1 MALAGRRGQTG
12 KQTVPSVID
21 CPHICQCPHAEGVCP
36 PQEPAPYA
44 RGRVRK
50 HERRHR
56 QRVVPSD
63 LDKEG
68 LALGLGVGLALTQ
81 ALTQALI
88 LALNLTWTKKG

>member
-1 MALAGRRGQTG
+1 MLR
-12 KQTVPSVID
+12 
-21 CPHICQCPHAEGVCP
+21 GVCP

-68 LALGLGVGLALTQ
+68 LVALGLGLGLALTQ
-81 ALTQALI
+81 ALILALT